1 MRKSTDNTSQNDAV
15 IEMAAKKPLVE
26 KSTKKA
32 VSTSKKAPAKQ
43 EKSAPKKSASKPKTA
58 ESNAKKQTAKK
69 AEAGA
74 ERARIADKKAQPEK
88 KAETA
93 VDISSKTPH
102 VMRLVQPTEM
112 INPVIVAGKSSIPKA
127 LRGVEPLSRM
137 LRREAKQ
144 LDSAIT
150 GELVTINLTAVAI
163 DESAAETLRR
173 FNACDCPVCVEEFS
187 RLTAEQVT
195 ARFVKLRPQD
205 AELGSDKLEELK
217 QPVKKQ
223 VIQQMIRI
231 VIRNPKRS
239 FHG

>member
-1 MRKSTDNTSQNDAV
+1 MRKSTENTSPNDAV
-15 IEMAAKKPLVE
+15 IEVSSKKTRPVDKSLKKTAPPKTATKQKTVPKKAKPKMSESTAKKLPEKAVE
-26 KSTKKA
+26 KS
-32 VSTSKKAPAKQ
+32 VPA
-43 EKSAPKKSASKPKTA
+43 
-58 ESNAKKQTAKK
+58 
-69 AEAGA
+69 
-74 ERARIADKKAQPEK
+74 PEK
-88 KAETA
+88 KVEPADVT
-93 VDISSKTPH
+93 SKTPH

-150 GELVTINLTAVAI
+150 GEMVTVNLTAIAI
-163 DESAAETLRR
+163 DENAAETLRR

-195 ARFVKLRPQD
+195 ARFVKLRPQE
-205 AELGSDKLEELK
+205 AEIGSDKLEALK